1 MKQQRRYAIA
11 PSFVRLIRR
20 ERPGVRVLEGHFP
33 DQPDRRSHVRL
44 EGDRCELV
52 LETLQDGATSGEERT
67 EVSRA
72 QGEILL
78 DVCAGKVSYERIRM
92 DAGEGPIMVVDRYLA
107 PSTAALVRVA
117 FDSDD
122 EARGYKAPPW
132 FGPELGGEEAIE
144 PRALAL
150 GARPPLYEG
159 PIADAALDSL
169 LDHLDSR
176 APRFAGRGRDD
187 AVLSAL
193 KRLARSD
200 APPQQGAPSQATGA
214 SQAPAARAAPPAQPA
229 AKAAPVQPAANGA
242 RPAPARPAPAAEP
255 VANAAEDTQ
264 EDALFEPVEPA
275 RPAKTGN
282 GAAERAS

>member
-11 PSFVRLIRR
+11 PSLVRLIRR

-52 LETLQDGATSGEERT
+52 LETLQDGAVSGEERT

-92 DAGEGPIMVVDRYLA
+92 DSGEGPIVVVDRYLA
-107 PSTAALVRVA
+107 PSTAAVVRVA
-117 FDSDD
+117 FDGEG
-122 EARGYKAPPW
+122 EARAFGAPPW
-132 FGPELGGEEAIE
+132 FGPELVGEEAVE

-150 GARPPLYEG
+150 GARPPLWEG

-169 LDHLDSR
+169 LDHLDTR

-193 KRLARSD
+193 KRLARTDSPAGQAAS
-200 APPQQGAPSQATGA
+200 AP
-214 SQAPAARAAPPAQPA
+214 APAAAHPAPKAPPAQPA
-229 AKAAPVQPAANGA
+229 AAA
-242 RPAPARPAPAAEP
+242 PAPAGNGAKAAAPRPAPAAP
-255 VANAAEDTQ
+255 PPASDSGDGAA

-275 RPAKTGN
+275 RPAKPPN
-282 GAAERAS
+282 GAAERPS

>member
-1 MKQQRRYAIA
+1 MKPQRRYAIA
-11 PSFVRLIRR
+11 PSLVRLIRR

-52 LETLQDGATSGEERT
+52 LETLRDGAVSGEERT

-92 DAGEGPIMVVDRYLA
+92 DSGEGPIVVVDRYLA
-107 PSTAALVRVA
+107 PSIAAVVRVA
-117 FDSDD
+117 FEGED
-122 EARGYKAPPW
+122 EARGFAAPTW
-132 FGPELGGEEAIE
+132 FGPELAGEEAIE

-150 GARPPLYEG
+150 GARPPLWEG
-159 PIADAALDSL
+159 PIADAALDAL
-169 LDHLDSR
+169 LDDLDSR

-193 KRLARSD
+193 KRLSRSD
-200 APPQQGAPSQATGA
+200 APG
-214 SQAPAARAAPPAQPA
+214 APAAAPQPAAKPAPAQPA
-229 AKAAPVQPAANGA
+229 AAVASGSKGPAAAPN
-242 RPAPARPAPAAEP
+242 PAPRPVPVPPPPAPDAIDAGG
-255 VANAAEDTQ
+255 
-264 EDALFEPVEPA
+264 EDALFEPAEPA
-275 RPAKTGN
+275 RPVKPAN
-282 GAAERAS
+282 GAADRAS